1 MSHVSDDMAVIRQYY
16 DLFNNRRLDDAAALV
31 AADCT
36 FVHVPT
42 RERAT
47 GPAGYLLLA
56 SGWLAAAPD
65 AHTAIVSITPLDEG
79 RYCVVL
85 RGTGHRTQHVEVT
98 PRRPV
103 SSDSPS
109 FQFTAVQDVWIR
121 DGQFASATLTYDALA
136 RAGRP

>member
-1 MSHVSDDMAVIRQYY
+1 MSPVSDDIALIRQYY

-56 SGWLAAAPD
+56 TEWLSAAPD

-85 RGTGHRTQHVEVT
+85 RGTGHPAKRGKFS
-98 PRRPV
+98 PRVPV
-103 SSDSPS
+103 SGDTPS

-121 DGQFASATLTYDALA
+121 DGQFASATLTYDMLALSHA
-136 RAGRP
+136 